1 MKWKEQS
8 YIILNDTSGIS
19 NHLLVVSE
27 LLVASSSVIIASTQ
41 NIVHLSLGASG
52 IDSLGV
58 LQINDRSHIMRIRSQ

>member
-41 NIVHLSLGASG
+41 NIVHLSLGTSG